1 MKLSD
6 LLQPEMVIL
15 PLEADDK
22 WQAID
27 KLADIGLSAGILT
40 EKQLPAV
47 REALQVREKSMTTGM
62 EMGIA
67 IPHAAV
73 DETDQVIASLGISS
87 AGIAFEA
94 LDGKPAKIIV
104 CLVIPR
110 TKKLLHIKTLAGIA
124 KLLSRSEVREA
135 ILECASSQEVVEMI
149 RKMEAELG

>member
-15 PLEADDK
+15 PLEASDK

-27 KLADIGLSAGILT
+27 MLAAVTMAAGAIA
-40 EKQLPAV
+40 EEQLPPV
-47 REALQVREKSMTTGM
+47 REALEAREKSMTTGM

-73 DETDQVIASLGISS
+73 DEVGEVIASLGISKV
-87 AGIAFEA
+87 GIPFEA
-94 LDGKPAKIIV
+94 LDDQPARIIV

-110 TKKLLHIKTLAGIA
+110 SKKLLHIKTLAGIA
-124 KLLSRSEVREA
+124 KLLARSEVREA
-135 ILECASSQEVVEMI
+135 ILDCESGQEVVEKV
-149 RKMEAELG
+149 RQMEAELG